1 MACSPNVDRQMQ
13 TKERDRVSSQREGRL
28 SWFAGILD
36 GEGTI
41 SVQIYT
47 LPDGRVR
54 LTPFISIVNSD
65 IGILEG
71 CREIL
76 GDIGVKYRYCNP
88 PLSGGYG
95 GFKGRL
101 DCKNIRIDGQEPV
114 EMVIKAVLPYLRS
127 VKKQYAAKILEY
139 LESRKLHGFSRDEKG
154 RIRRCE
160 YRRWEIEL
168 VCSIRTHKRAKSLE
182 TILQAPNV
190 LG

>member
-1 MACSPNVDRQMQ
+1 MGNQQ
-13 TKERDRVSSQREGRL
+13 ERSL

-36 GEGTI
+36 GEGSI
-41 SVQIYT
+41 SVQVYT

-54 LTPFISIVNSD
+54 LTPFVSIVNSD

-71 CREIL
+71 CREVL
-76 GDIGVKYRYCNP
+76 RDIGVKYRDCQK
-88 PLSGGYG
+88 PLSYG
-95 GFKGRL
+95 EFKGRL